1 MKATMIHH
9 CTHIRITRKWLP
21 ELGLEGRVN
30 YRVSAWRNLAF
41 NGTVLF
47 LDCGAGYIIMYLS
60 KLNCTIKREFYVNLE
75 YLKKHRGREGSFF
88 AQMHAVSESRSSICH
103 HGWARVK
110 INMCGQERR
119 KSEKSYPNLKPTHLW
134 ILFHKIMIIFFL
146 SKLFWIGFSV
156 ICGRKYPVQKVSMTL
171 FKKLLHPY

>member
-1 MKATMIHH
+1 MRKNNNKKTRARFWTESPLKKIYRWQISTGKVSKSLCIGEMQIKATMIHH

-30 YRVSAWRNLAF
+30 DKVSAWKDLVF

-47 LDCGAGYIIMYLS
+47 LDCGAGYIIVYLS

-88 AQMHAVSESRSSICH
+88 AQMHVVSESRASICH
-103 HGWARVK
+103 HG
-110 INMCGQERR
+110 EL
-119 KSEKSYPNLKPTHLW
+119 E
-134 ILFHKIMIIFFL
+134 
-146 SKLFWIGFSV
+146 
-156 ICGRKYPVQKVSMTL
+156 
-171 FKKLLHPY
+171 